1 MLYTWD
7 MGTPL
12 STSPQYTVTT
22 TLRRNN
28 TQISKLK
35 FPYIIKRKL
44 QKQYLNPPQFYT
56 NTYTLLYESWPLY
69 KGTRE
74 WSVFHTC
81 THAINPKFSQSDNK
95 TWYKS

>member
-44 QKQYLNPPQFYT
+44 QKQYLNPPRPNFT
-56 NTYTLLYESWPLY
+56 PILTHCCMSHGHCT
-69 KGTRE
+69 KGQE
-74 WSVFHTC
+74 NGVCFI
-81 THAINPKFSQSDNK
+81 HAHMP
-95 TWYKS
+95 